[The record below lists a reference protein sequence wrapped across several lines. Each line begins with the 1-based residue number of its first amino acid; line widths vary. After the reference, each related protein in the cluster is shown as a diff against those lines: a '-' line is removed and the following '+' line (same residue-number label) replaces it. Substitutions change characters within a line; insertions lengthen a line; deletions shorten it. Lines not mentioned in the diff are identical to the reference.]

1 MKGERNA
8 QVYQVGP
15 HLFGTSS
22 TIPHW
27 KTEELIPSLK
37 PFLLSL
43 DTYKEKELKIAFS
56 LAIQPESE
64 TQEEDHAKY
73 RSLIEFEWESA
84 TCRISVIPDTDSYLI
99 TILAPNDPK
108 EYTAYFFYGCI
119 CAQQYPNDDLCFQY
133 SLFRYCINARFRH
146 KERWKGI
153 SLPRQKRNGKEYAQR
168 VVAKTYPRL

>member
-64 TQEEDHAKY
+64 TQEEDHANIAH
-73 RSLIEFEWESA
+73 SS
-84 TCRISVIPDTDSYLI
+84 SS
-99 TILAPNDPK
+99 
-108 EYTAYFFYGCI
+108 
-119 CAQQYPNDDLCFQY
+119 
-133 SLFRYCINARFRH
+133 
-146 KERWKGI
+146 
-153 SLPRQKRNGKEYAQR
+153 NGK
-168 VVAKTYPRL
+168 VPRAGSA

>member
-64 TQEEDHAKY
+64 TQKTMQNIAH
-73 RSLIEFEWESA
+73 SS
-84 TCRISVIPDTDSYLI
+84 SS
-99 TILAPNDPK
+99 
-108 EYTAYFFYGCI
+108 
-119 CAQQYPNDDLCFQY
+119 
-133 SLFRYCINARFRH
+133 
-146 KERWKGI
+146 
-153 SLPRQKRNGKEYAQR
+153 NGK
-168 VVAKTYPRL
+168 VPRAGSA

>member
-99 TILAPNDPK
+99 TILAPNDQIGR
-108 EYTAYFFYGCI
+108 A
-119 CAQQYPNDDLCFQY
+119 
-133 SLFRYCINARFRH
+133 H
-146 KERWKGI
+146 
-153 SLPRQKRNGKEYAQR
+153 
-168 VVAKTYPRL
+168 V

>member
-43 DTYKEKELKIAFS
+43 DTYKEKE
-56 LAIQPESE
+56 P
-64 TQEEDHAKY
+64 
-73 RSLIEFEWESA
+73 
-84 TCRISVIPDTDSYLI
+84 VSY
-99 TILAPNDPK
+99 K
-108 EYTAYFFYGCI
+108 
-119 CAQQYPNDDLCFQY
+119 
-133 SLFRYCINARFRH
+133 
-146 KERWKGI
+146 
-153 SLPRQKRNGKEYAQR
+153 
-168 VVAKTYPRL
+168 

>member
-73 RSLIEFEWESA
+73 RSLIEFEWERSKRVHSLFLL
-84 TCRISVIPDTDSYLI
+84 RIYQRYPFPARNRS
-99 TILAPNDPK
+99 
-108 EYTAYFFYGCI
+108 GCI

>member
-64 TQEEDHAKY
+64 TQEEDL
-73 RSLIEFEWESA
+73 SLIH
-84 TCRISVIPDTDSYLI
+84 I
-99 TILAPNDPK
+99 
-108 EYTAYFFYGCI
+108 
-119 CAQQYPNDDLCFQY
+119 
-133 SLFRYCINARFRH
+133 
-146 KERWKGI
+146 
-153 SLPRQKRNGKEYAQR
+153 
-168 VVAKTYPRL
+168 